1 LSQKPFEA
9 EIAPYVEALLARKTE
24 AVVALDMRRMSSV
37 ADLYL
42 IGSARSHRQVSA
54 IADNAQRFLKKLRLR
69 PLSVEGAREGLWV
82 ILDYGHVVIHVFH
95 EPIRALYDLE
105 GLWAD
110 AARIDL
116 ADILSSPDDIPQGD
130 NGSFDH

>member
-1 LSQKPFEA
+1 MSEKPFEA
-9 EIAPYVEALLARKTE
+9 EIAPYVKALLERKTE
-24 AVVALDMRRMSSV
+24 TVVALDMRTMSSV

-54 IADNAQRFLKKLRLR
+54 IAESAQRFLKKHRLR
-69 PLSVEGAREGLWV
+69 PLSVEGARDGLWV
-82 ILDYGHVVIHVFH
+82 ILDYGHVVIHIFH

-116 ADILSSPDDIPQGD
+116 SQITPDNPPQAVTGSD
-130 NGSFDH
+130 ND

>member
-1 LSQKPFEA
+1 MSQKPFEA
-9 EIAPYVEALLARKTE
+9 EISPYVKALLERKTE
-24 AVVALDMRRMSSV
+24 TVVALDMRTMSSV

-54 IADNAQRFLKKLRLR
+54 IAESAQRFLKKHRLR
-69 PLSVEGAREGLWV
+69 PLSVEGTREGLWV
-82 ILDYGHVVIHVFH
+82 ILDYGHVVIHIFH

-116 ADILSSPDDIPQGD
+116 SQITPDNPPQAVTGSD
-130 NGSFDH
+130 NG

>member
-1 LSQKPFEA
+1 MNKNPFEV
-9 EIAPYVEALLARKTE
+9 EITPYVKALLARKTE
-24 AVVALDMRRMSSV
+24 AVVALDMRAMSSV

-54 IADNAQRFLKKLRLR
+54 IAANAQRFLKELHLR

-82 ILDYGHVVIHVFH
+82 VLDYGHVVIHIFH
-95 EPIRALYDLE
+95 EPIRELYDLE

-116 ADILSSPDDIPQGD
+116 ARIVPDDKHQDGMSPVD
-130 NGSFDH
+130 K